1 MFRMA
6 TKRKHNE
13 VTLKTMYEEPTELEK
28 NIPSKEVAIEF
39 NFLEAH
45 VLLGTKQSRPFSVEE
60 IVSEFSEQPA
70 EVITDGD
77 DKNED

>member
-28 NIPSKEVAIEF
+28 NIPSKEVVIEF

-45 VLLGTKQSRPFSVEE
+45 VLL
-60 IVSEFSEQPA
+60 
-70 EVITDGD
+70 
-77 DKNED
+77 